1 MSVSF
6 TYTYN
11 QFTQDN
17 LIQPIY
23 QIGSNT
29 PIGVASLASYKESK
43 DIILSGTV
51 FICIFIN
58 NFNIGGIFSISGY
71 YDFDSPITKQSE
83 STTTITKPSSI
94 LVTYD
99 EIYPVSSLSYY
110 YDSVQNSNGT
120 STNVVYETIKYST
133 KK

>member
-29 PIGVASLASYKESK
+29 PIGVASLASYKE
-43 DIILSGTV
+43 
-51 FICIFIN
+51 
-58 NFNIGGIFSISGY
+58 
-71 YDFDSPITKQSE
+71 
-83 STTTITKPSSI
+83 
-94 LVTYD
+94 
-99 EIYPVSSLSYY
+99 
-110 YDSVQNSNGT
+110 
-120 STNVVYETIKYST
+120 
-133 KK
+133 